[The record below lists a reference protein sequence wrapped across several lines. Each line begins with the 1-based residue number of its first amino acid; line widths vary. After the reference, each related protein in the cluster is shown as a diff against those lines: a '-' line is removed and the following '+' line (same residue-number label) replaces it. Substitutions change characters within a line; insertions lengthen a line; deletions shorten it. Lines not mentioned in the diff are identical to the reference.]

1 MSSENAEKES
11 FIASRSALLALRKGQ
26 VVDFNPRQK
35 AEASHLAREQHPR
48 WSSLMSAAASAL
60 DSQTINL
67 MNGPSIINAFA
78 GSEVVTHADKLEVRS
93 KIVLLEE
100 IDPILLEKLKN
111 DARFVA
117 GFLLYHLGEFIAFQ
131 QSSMSA
137 DRIKLIV
144 DYVSYVTL
152 QDSMKYYNFSIDLLL
167 NDSKNSILKTND
179 AVNRADQLANQISKR
194 LNDLEV
200 SVNNKINSSD
210 GLIDQVIVANKE
222 KFQVALKAI
231 DETIKSRLNFTSA
244 SNLWTQRSKEA
255 RLSANILLGFFF
267 VVLTSSLAYVFFH
280 HDQFIDNIKASDP
293 NLYYYSVSLYI
304 LLFVGIGWLLRTLL
318 KIGFRSRHLA
328 EEADHRRSLIETF
341 IALTNENSASLKE
354 SDRFLILISIFRPLY
369 PVAGDDISPPTT
381 IDLLKEAM
389 QGQDKRP

>member
-1 MSSENAEKES
+1 
-11 FIASRSALLALRKGQ
+11 
-26 VVDFNPRQK
+26 
-35 AEASHLAREQHPR
+35 
-48 WSSLMSAAASAL
+48 
-60 DSQTINL
+60 
-67 MNGPSIINAFA
+67 
-78 GSEVVTHADKLEVRS
+78 
-93 KIVLLEE
+93 
-100 IDPILLEKLKN
+100 
-111 DARFVA
+111 
-117 GFLLYHLGEFIAFQ
+117 
-131 QSSMSA
+131 
-137 DRIKLIV
+137 
-144 DYVSYVTL
+144 
-152 QDSMKYYNFSIDLLL
+152 MKYYNFSIDLLL

-293 NLYYYSVSLYI
+293 NLYYYS
-304 LLFVGIGWLLRTLL
+304 
-318 KIGFRSRHLA
+318 
-328 EEADHRRSLIETF
+328 
-341 IALTNENSASLKE
+341 
-354 SDRFLILISIFRPLY
+354 
-369 PVAGDDISPPTT
+369 
-381 IDLLKEAM
+381 
-389 QGQDKRP
+389 